1 MEHALSH
8 RASQLSSCA
17 TFISTTNHFTSISQN
32 TQQLQQMDIL
42 LFIVSTRS
50 AFLMKKFLLD
60 KISLINAPMLHI
72 RIGCKYRGPK
82 KIKRS
87 RFTLV
92 YITKILNP
100 DMDVI
105 ARYINST
112 KQINKTHSKQ
122 FVI

>member
-1 MEHALSH
+1 M
-8 RASQLSSCA
+8 
-17 TFISTTNHFTSISQN
+17 
-32 TQQLQQMDIL
+32 LQC
-42 LFIVSTRS
+42 S
-50 AFLMKKFLLD
+50 
-60 KISLINAPMLHI
+60 I
-72 RIGCKYRGPK
+72 RIGCESEGLK
-82 KIKRS
+82 KRS